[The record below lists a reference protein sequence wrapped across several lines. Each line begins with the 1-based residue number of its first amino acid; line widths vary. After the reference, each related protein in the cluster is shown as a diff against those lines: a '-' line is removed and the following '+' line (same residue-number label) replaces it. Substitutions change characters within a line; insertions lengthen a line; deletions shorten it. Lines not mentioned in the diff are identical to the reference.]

1 MRAFNRLSI
10 AKILEVTELLVLF
23 AIGNGY
29 RKLSN
34 IFIGF

>member
-10 AKILEVTELLVLF
+10 AKILEVTELVLF
-23 AIGNGY
+23 AIGNAY

-34 IFIGF
+34 LFIGF